1 MWLDSSIRI
10 PELGTIVFTQL
21 LIFDSNVPQF
31 GRTICAF
38 TMRLFIFIFLTT
50 ARSEDLAGCGIKHC
64 EGITGAGGVLEVSEG
79 EWRCAGSVLE
89 ACVSGFCVEV
99 NHRGR

>member
-1 MWLDSSIRI
+1 M
-10 PELGTIVFTQL
+10 
-21 LIFDSNVPQF
+21 
-31 GRTICAF
+31 
-38 TMRLFIFIFLTT
+38 
-50 ARSEDLAGCGIKHC
+50 RSEDLAGCGIKHC
-64 EGITGAGGVLEVSEG
+64 EGITGAGGVLEASEG